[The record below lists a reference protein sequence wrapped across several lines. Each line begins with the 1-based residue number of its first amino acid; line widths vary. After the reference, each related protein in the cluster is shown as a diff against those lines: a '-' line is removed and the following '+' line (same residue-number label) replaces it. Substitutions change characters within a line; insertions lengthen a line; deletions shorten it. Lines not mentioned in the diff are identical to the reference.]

1 MQEEVS
7 RQSALNHSGG
17 DHIRWGWVAITAVV
31 LEVALILS
39 AFAWVA
45 IYSYLIHPGE
55 QAAYYQDYA
64 QSASPIVSILM
75 GIPCWFLGCRWLGR
89 KAGTRAVAMGLWV
102 WFIPFII
109 DMALYCLAEPTAYD
123 WGMVAIS
130 QSTKLVAA
138 YLGGRGVF
146 KIETRSRQVVER

>member
-31 LEVALILS
+31 LEVAIVLS

-89 KAGTRAVAMGLWV
+89 KAGTRAVATCLWV
-102 WFIPFII
+102 WFILFII
-109 DMALYCLAEPTAYD
+109 DVLLSVLGEPTAHY
-123 WGMVAIS
+123 WAMMAIS
-130 QSTKLVAA
+130 NSTKLLAA
-138 YLGGRGVF
+138 YLGGRAALR
-146 KIETRSRQVVER
+146 RSYDAASL